1 MKKCITENVVV
12 FNYDDLIGRIIAKYR
27 TRENF
32 ALKANMSIPT
42 LINKLSGKVDFK
54 SKEIF
59 NFCKLLDIPLEE
71 ISKFFYQTA

>member
-1 MKKCITENVVV
+1 MEENNVS
-12 FNYDDLIGRIIAKYR
+12 FNYDKLIGKIIEKFK

-32 ALKANMSIPT
+32 AIQAHMSIPT

-59 NFCKLLDIPLEE
+59 NFCKLLNIPLDQ
-71 ISKFFYQTA
+71 IHYFFYQST